1 MELVYIPEHRRR
13 EEFYLPYLIESL
25 KSGLGKAVKV
35 GCFFYFY
42 RIIRTNHMNTTKSSP
57 NQLEGVIIKTNLKQ
71 EVYRKTISSFALL
84 KEVLKEIAED
94 YREQLKDKVDENVL
108 PTFQEKGLF
117 EAEFRIGGDILI
129 FSMHSN
135 VFVFNR
141 EHPIWKLDYIKSNP
155 LNAYCGVFNI
165 YNFLADSFKYN
176 RYEDLGYLVARIFVN
191 RENHF
196 FVEGKRQS
204 SELVKDFG
212 SDELTKEYLKD
223 IIETTI
229 QYAIDFDL
237 LVPPYEQVKIA
248 NVQQMQ
254 AEINH
259 SRIQTGKRLGF
270 KFSTDDI

>member
-1 MELVYIPEHRRR
+1 
-13 EEFYLPYLIESL
+13 
-25 KSGLGKAVKV
+25 
-35 GCFFYFY
+35 
-42 RIIRTNHMNTTKSSP
+42 MNTKKKDV
-57 NQLEGVIIKTNLKQ
+57 NQLEGMILKTNLKQ
-71 EVYRKTISSFALL
+71 EVYRKAVSSFALL
-84 KEVLKEIAED
+84 KEVLKELADD
-94 YREQLKDKVDENVL
+94 YREKLKNKVDDNIL
-108 PTFQEKGLF
+108 PVYQEKGPF
-117 EAEFRIGGDILI
+117 EAEFRLGGDMLI

-141 EHPIWKLDYIKSNP
+141 EHPIWKLDYIKA
-155 LNAYCGVFNI
+155 NAMNSYCGVFNI

-176 RYEDLGYLVARIFVN
+176 RMEDLGYLIARIFVN

-212 SDELTKEYLKD
+212 SDEMTKEYMKE
-223 IIETTI
+223 IIETAV

-237 LVPPYEQVKIA
+237 LVPPYDQVKIA
-248 NVQQMQ
+248 TVEQMN

-270 KFSTDDI
+270 KFNSDDV

>member
-1 MELVYIPEHRRR
+1 M
-13 EEFYLPYLIESL
+13 S
-25 KSGLGKAVKV
+25 KKKTDS
-35 GCFFYFY
+35 
-42 RIIRTNHMNTTKSSP
+42 
-57 NQLEGVIIKTNLKQ
+57 NQLDGMILKTNLKQ
-71 EVYRKTISSFALL
+71 EVYRKTVSSFALL
-84 KEVLKEIAED
+84 KEVLKELAEN
-94 YREQLKDKVDENVL
+94 YRIKLKDKVDDNVL
-108 PTFQEKGLF
+108 PIYQEKGPF
-117 EAEFRIGGDILI
+117 EAEFRLGGDMLI

-141 EHPIWKLDYIKSNP
+141 EHPIWKLDYVKE
-155 LNAYCGVFNI
+155 NAMNSYCGVFNI

-176 RYEDLGYLVARIFVN
+176 RMEDLGYLIARIFIN

-212 SDELTKEYLKD
+212 SDEMTKEYMKE
-223 IIETTI
+223 IIETAV

-237 LVPPYEQVKIA
+237 LVPPYDQVKIA
-248 NVQQMQ
+248 TVEQMN

-270 KFSTDDI
+270 KFNSDDV

>member
-1 MELVYIPEHRRR
+1 MDAPKKN
-13 EEFYLPYLIESL
+13 ESQL
-25 KSGLGKAVKV
+25 DG
-35 GCFFYFY
+35 
-42 RIIRTNHMNTTKSSP
+42 II
-57 NQLEGVIIKTNLKQ
+57 LKTNLKQ
-71 EVYRKTISSFALL
+71 DVYRKTISSFGLL
-84 KEVLKEIAED
+84 KEVLKDLAEE
-94 YREQLKDKVDENVL
+94 YSTKLKNKVDENVL
-108 PTFQEKGLF
+108 PLYQEKGLF
-117 EAEFRIGGDILI
+117 EAEFKLGGDLLV

-141 EHPIWKLDYIKSNP
+141 EHPIWKLDYIKTNP
-155 LNAYCGVFNI
+155 LNAYCGVFSI

-191 RENHF
+191 HENHF

-204 SELVKDFG
+204 GELVKDFG

-237 LVPPYEQVKIA
+237 LVPPYDQVKIA